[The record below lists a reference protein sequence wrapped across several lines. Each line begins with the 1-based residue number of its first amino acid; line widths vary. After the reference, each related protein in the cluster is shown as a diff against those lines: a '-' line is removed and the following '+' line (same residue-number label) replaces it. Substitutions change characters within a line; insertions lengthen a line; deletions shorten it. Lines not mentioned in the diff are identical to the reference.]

1 MVEDIYNVIK
11 IIIGASPSKIFHL
24 QEFTK
29 TLTKFN
35 VDCRLVLDYQIYDG
49 FPSRKITN
57 WFQTRRKF
65 KELVKT
71 FKPDV
76 ILIDRQR
83 HFGLAAIKSRI
94 PLFVHVRGDYWE
106 EMIMAKRTLYKSFP
120 KNIAIHQW
128 EKIGN
133 ACFSNACLIIP
144 ICDYLEK
151 KVKMHYPNKPT
162 AVLHQGINPHNWFK
176 TDGMNLKH
184 PCVGLV
190 QSATI
195 YEKTKEMLTLTKVL
209 ESLPNVTFYWVG
221 DGPYKDH
228 VLPEL
233 QKYDNFKWLG
243 KLQYPDKVRDFLSE
257 IDIYALISGIDMSP
271 LTLQEAQL
279 MEIPVIATRVGG
291 IPELMRDG
299 ITGYLVEKGN
309 ADSIIDKIEKL
320 LSDEKL
326 RARMGLAGRLYVE
339 KNFDW
344 EIIAKKF
351 YDILKSHVK

>member
-1 MVEDIYNVIK
+1 MRLL
-11 IIIGASPSKIFHL
+11 IGASPSKIFHL
-24 QEFTK
+24 KEFVDS
-29 TLTKFN
+29 LSKF
-35 VDCRLVLDYQIYDG
+35 DIECKLVLDHEVYDG

-57 WFQTRRKF
+57 WFQTRKKF
-65 KELVKT
+65 NELVKT
-71 FKPDV
+71 FKPNI

-106 EMIMAKRTLYKSFP
+106 EIEMAKKTLYKSFP

-133 ACFSNACLIIP
+133 ACFSNAKMIIP

-151 KVKMHYPNKPT
+151 KVKIHYPDKPT
-162 AVLHQGINPHNWFK
+162 AVLHQGINSQNWFK
-176 TDGMNLKH
+176 TNGMNLKH

-195 YEKTKEMLTLTKVL
+195 YEKTKEMLVLSKVI
-209 ESLPNVTFYWVG
+209 ESFPNITFYWVG
-221 DGPYKDH
+221 DGPYRDY

-233 QKYDNFKWLG
+233 QKYSNFKWLG
-243 KLQYPDKVRDFLSE
+243 KLQYPNKVRDFLSD

-299 ITGYLVEKGN
+299 VTGYLVEKGN
-309 ADSIIDKIEKL
+309 SDSIIDKIEKL
-320 LSDEKL
+320 LSDERL
-326 RARMGLAGRLYVE
+326 RIQMGQAGRRFVE
-339 KNFDW
+339 ENFDW
-344 EIIAKKF
+344 KIIAKKF
-351 YDILKSHVK
+351 FDILKSHVK